1 MSLNE
6 PIKRAMICGISGQ
19 DGTYLAKHLINNGYE
34 VFGTSRCI
42 QNDSFQ
48 RLKSA
53 RLFSKIKFLEMSIS
67 DRDSVLS
74 AVKIA
79 SPTEIYNLCGPSSVA
94 YSFQNPADSIESIAL
109 GTLYLL
115 EAIRELNPNIRMYNA
130 GSSECFG
137 ETAVMAA
144 CESTPFNP
152 KSPYAI
158 AKATA
163 FWEIKNFRE
172 SYGIFACTGI
182 LFNHESPLR
191 TERFVTGKIISAARR
206 IADGSQERLLLGNI
220 DIVRDWGWAP
230 EYVTAMHLMMTQE
243 KPDDYLIA
251 TGESNSLRDF
261 ISVSFEKYGLDW
273 NEHIDIDQSLQ
284 RPNDLLISKGN
295 PEKAKRYLGWQAR
308 YKMRDVIDLMTK
320 SDLHPTQG

>member
-1 MSLNE
+1 MPLNTS
-6 PIKRAMICGISGQ
+6 IKRAMICGISGQ
-19 DGTYLAKHLINNGYE
+19 DGAYLAQHLINHGYE
-34 VFGTSRCI
+34 VYGTTRCLAKDTT
-42 QNDSFQ
+42 QS
-48 RLKSA
+48 LKSA
-53 RLFSKIKFLEMSIS
+53 GLFSKIKMLEMSIL
-67 DRDSVLS
+67 DRKSVLA
-74 AVKIA
+74 AVKKA

-94 YSFQNPADSIESIAL
+94 SSFKDPAESIESIAL

-115 EAIRELNPNIRMYNA
+115 EAIRELNPEIRIYNA

-137 ETAVMAA
+137 ETAVLAA

-163 FWEIKNFRE
+163 FWEIKSFRE

-191 TERFVTGKIISAARR
+191 TERFVTGKIISAAKR
-206 IADGSQERLLLGNI
+206 IAAGSQERLLLGNI

-230 EYVTAMHLMMTQE
+230 EYVTAMHLMMTQN

-261 ISVSFEKYGLDW
+261 ICFSFEKFGLDW
-273 NEHIDIDQSLQ
+273 NEHIDIDQSLL
-284 RPNDLLISKGN
+284 RPNDLRISKGN
-295 PEKAKRYLGWQAR
+295 PEKAKIILGWQAR
-308 YKMRDVIDLMTK
+308 YKMRDVIDLMIK
-320 SDLHPTQG
+320 QDINLISG